1 MVKSGY
7 SAIKNHFDGIF
18 NGNTRCGNGLEQIR
32 DVYESAFGVV
42 LSKYDIYTTNLRVS
56 NNPISQIVTLVG
68 PESDTIPTGIIPT
81 IAVPNTVL
89 ACVNIINREYFKGIN
104 SSNITSYIYTVYLSM
119 RNIMIGDSM
128 FNVSDR
134 IARSNPYC
142 AFLKCYPMYA
152 AYHHVCNVAKEEA
165 FNYAAISTFKDII
178 EKDIYSSDDVDR
190 LLESLCNNKYS
201 TDFDDIYRTITCKG
215 TLDILL

>member
-89 ACVNIINREYFKGIN
+89 ACVNIINRDYFKGIN
-104 SSNITSYIYTVYLSM
+104 YFNITNYIYTIYWAM

-134 IARSNPYC
+134 IARNNPYC
-142 AFLKCYPMYA
+142 AFLKCYPLYA
-152 AYHHVCNVAKEEA
+152 TYHHVCNVAKEEA
-165 FNYAAISTFKDII
+165 FRDVAISTFKDII

-190 LLESLCNNKYS
+190 LLEFLCNNKYS